1 MTCLCWMSQHTER
14 RREGDGG
21 WIELT
26 DGSRAEHADFALP
39 HEITGSVARH
49 YLSAGAGCWLVAGGG
64 IDDWGMRHRRC
75 GMR

>member
-1 MTCLCWMSQHTER
+1 MTCLRRMSQHPQR

-26 DGSRAEHADFALP
+26 DGSRPEHADFALP

-49 YLSAGAGCWLVAGGG
+49 YLLGCWLLAAEV
-64 IDDWGMRHRRC
+64 RRNW
-75 GMR
+75 